1 MKQLVVLSGKGG
13 TGKTVVSAA
22 FIDLASR
29 NGNGRIVAVDADV
42 DAANLELLVGCRR
55 LEEHEFIG
63 GVVAEIDF
71 RRCAGCGDCE
81 DICRFEATRP
91 AARGWGFEVDA
102 LACEGCAACFH
113 QCPYEAID
121 LVPRVAGS
129 WYRSETRGGAPFF
142 HARLRAAQENS
153 GKLVTLIRREARS
166 AALRN
171 GHPLTIVDGPPG
183 IACPAIAAST
193 GADLALIVAEPTV
206 SGLHD
211 LQRILEMTAH
221 FHLERAVCVNKCD
234 LHPDG
239 AAAIETECRD
249 LGVDVLESI
258 PFDEAVSQATAAGR
272 PVTDLHP
279 SSAATRVLGRL
290 WEQVRELLVGGE
302 RRRELPS
309 ISVPPEAAGAPG
321 D

>member
-1 MKQLVVLSGKGG
+1 MKQLVMLSGKGG

-22 FIDLASR
+22 FIDLANR
-29 NGNGRIVAVDADV
+29 NGNRRAIAVDADV
-42 DAANLELLVGCRR
+42 DAANLELLVGGRR

-63 GVVAEIDF
+63 GMVAEIDF
-71 RRCAGCGDCE
+71 RRCAGCGDCQ
-81 DICRFEATRP
+81 DFCRFEAIRP
-91 AARGWGFEVDA
+91 ATRGWGFEVDA
-102 LACEGCAACFH
+102 LACEGCATCFH

-166 AALRN
+166 TALRD
-171 GHPLTIVDGPPG
+171 GHLLTIVDGPPG

-211 LQRILEMTAH
+211 LRRILEMTAH
-221 FHLERAVCVNKCD
+221 FHLKRVVCVNKHD

-239 AAAIETECRD
+239 AAAIKAECQG
-249 LGVDVLESI
+249 LDVEVLQSV
-258 PFDEAVSQATAAGR
+258 PFDEAVSQATTSGR

-279 SSAATRVLGRL
+279 SSAAARALERL
-290 WEQVRELLVGGE
+290 WEQVRDLLTGGAG
-302 RRRELPS
+302 RRELPS
-309 ISVPPEAAGAPG
+309 ISAASKVAAPRG
-321 D
+321 E